1 MQIIRADN
9 IAYRYDTQADM
20 LFENV
25 SFAVHEQSRIGLI
38 GKNGCGKST
47 LLDILR
53 KKINPVEGVL
63 YHKPELSIGYL
74 PQELDLPTTKSG
86 ISFLWDSN
94 PTLAVLKQKIDH
106 LEDLIPEQV
115 SSILSEYERNRGYDF
130 EITFEKVT
138 TRFGFNK
145 EMLTRKILSLSGGE
159 QTRLALC
166 RILLTEPDVM
176 LLDEPT
182 NHLDIEALDWLES
195 FLNEIKIPY
204 IIISH
209 DRHILDACVNS
220 ILELTQ
226 EVVVLYSGNY
236 SFYKQEKERELHK
249 KIHIYEEQKK
259 RIKKLKIAARKRT
272 QWAHSHQAE
281 TGSEGYAPVYEC
293 VSNLAKNAMQQAK
306 NLQRRTERQ
315 IEEAEAEKPFIEKKR
330 SFHFENLQVK
340 SKQVLAV
347 ENLSKIFGSNDVLQN
362 IELHIMTGERVAIIG
377 KNGSGKSTLLK
388 ILTGHL
394 DGFEGDMSWSP
405 QVKIGYYSQD
415 HENLDFD
422 NTVLEEVAHGDK
434 QKQTFARTVLGCLR
448 ISEQLIHNPIKTLS
462 IGERSK
468 VALVKII
475 VSGANVLVLDEPTNH
490 LEIVAREALE
500 DALQSYAGTIIFAT
514 HDRFLI
520 EKIADRIIDLD
531 VMRKEFIV

>member
-1 MQIIRADN
+1 MQIIRSDN
-9 IAYRYDTQADM
+9 IAFRYDNQPDM

-25 SFAVHEQSRIGLI
+25 SFAVHEHSRIGLI

-74 PQELDLPTTKSG
+74 PQELDLPPANSG
-86 ISFLWDSN
+86 LSFIWNSN
-94 PTLAVLKQKIDH
+94 PTLAALKQKIDQ
-106 LEDLIPEQV
+106 LEHFTPEQV

-130 EITFEKVT
+130 EITIEKVT
-138 TRFGFNK
+138 TRFGFNN
-145 EMLTRKILSLSGGE
+145 EMLSRKTVSLSGGE
-159 QTRLALC
+159 QTRLSLC
-166 RILLTEPDVM
+166 RILLKEPDVM

-182 NHLDIEALDWLES
+182 NHLDIEVLDWLES

-209 DRHILDACVNS
+209 DRHILDVCVTS
-220 ILELTQ
+220 ILDLTQ
-226 EVVVLYSGNY
+226 EGVMHYSGNY
-236 SFYKQEKERELHK
+236 SFYKQEKERELHQ
-249 KIHIYEEQKK
+249 KIHVYEEQKK
-259 RIKKLKIAARKRT
+259 KIKKLNIAARKRT

-306 NLQRRTERQ
+306 NLQRRTERL
-315 IEEAEAEKPFIEKKR
+315 IEKAEAEKPFIEKKR
-330 SFHFENLQVK
+330 NFHFENLKVK

-347 ENLSKIFGSNDVLQN
+347 ENLAKTIGSNNVLQN
-362 IELHIMTGERVAIIG
+362 IELHLMTGERVAIIG

-394 DGFEGDMSWSP
+394 NEYQGEMAWSP
-405 QVKIGYYSQD
+405 QVEIGYYSQD
-415 HENLDFD
+415 HENLNFD
-422 NTVLEEVAHGDK
+422 NTVMEEVVCGDK

-448 ISEQLIHNPIKTLS
+448 ISEQLVHNQIKTLS

-468 VALVKII
+468 VALAKII

-490 LEIVAREALE
+490 LEIAAREALE
-500 DALQSYAGTIIFAT
+500 DALRSYTGTIIFAT

-520 EKIADRIIDLD
+520 EKIADRVINLD
-531 VMRKEFIV
+531 VTRKV

>member
-9 IAYRYDTQADM
+9 ISFRYDTQPDM

-25 SFAVHEQSRIGLI
+25 SFAVHEHSRIGLI

-53 KKINPVEGVL
+53 KKINPDEGVL

-74 PQELDLPTTKSG
+74 PQELDLPPANSG
-86 ISFLWDSN
+86 LSFLWNSN
-94 PTLAVLKQKIDH
+94 PTLAILKQKIDH
-106 LEDLIPEQV
+106 LENFTPEQV

-130 EITFEKVT
+130 EITIEKVT
-138 TRFGFNK
+138 TRFGFNN
-145 EMLTRKILSLSGGE
+145 EMLSRKTVSLSGGE

-166 RILLTEPDVM
+166 RILLKEPDVM

-182 NHLDIEALDWLES
+182 NHLDIKAMDWLEN
-195 FLNEIKIPY
+195 FLNEIPIPY

-209 DRHILDACVNS
+209 DRHILDACVTS
-220 ILELTQ
+220 ILELTN
-226 EVVVLYSGNY
+226 EGVVHYSGNY
-236 SFYKQEKERELHK
+236 SFYKQEKERKLHQK
-249 KIHIYEEQKK
+249 VHIYDEQKK
-259 RIKKLKIAARKRT
+259 KIKKLKIATRKRT
-272 QWAHSHQAE
+272 QWAHSHQPE

-293 VSNLAKNAMQQAK
+293 VSNLAKNAMRQAK

-330 SFHFENLQVK
+330 YFHFENLQVK
-340 SKQVLAV
+340 SKQVLKV
-347 ENLSKIFGSNDVLQN
+347 ENLSKIFGSNHVLQN
-362 IELHIMTGERVAIIG
+362 INLHLMTGECVAIIG
-377 KNGSGKSTLLK
+377 KNGSGKTTLLK

-394 DGFEGDMSWSP
+394 NEYQGEMSWSP
-405 QVKIGYYSQD
+405 QVEIGYYSQD
-415 HENLDFD
+415 HENLNFD
-422 NTVLEEVAHGDK
+422 NTVMEEVAYGDK
-434 QKQTFARTVLGCLR
+434 QKQTFARTVLGCLH
-448 ISEQLIHNPIKTLS
+448 ISEHLIHNPIKTLS

-468 VALVKII
+468 VALAKII

-490 LEIVAREALE
+490 LEIAAREALE
-500 DALQSYAGTIIFAT
+500 DALESYTGTIIFAT

-520 EKIADRIIDLD
+520 EKIADRVINMDN
-531 VMRKEFIV
+531 MRKEFSV

>member
-9 IAYRYDTQADM
+9 ISFRYDTQPDM

-25 SFAVHEQSRIGLI
+25 SFAVHEQSKIGLI

-53 KKINPVEGVL
+53 KKINTVEGIL

-74 PQELDLPTTKSG
+74 PQELDLPPANSG
-86 ISFLWDSN
+86 LSFLWNSN
-94 PTLAVLKQKIDH
+94 PTLAALKQKIDH
-106 LEDLIPEQV
+106 LEHFTPEQV

-130 EITFEKVT
+130 EIAIEKVT
-138 TRFGFNK
+138 TRFGFDD
-145 EMLTRKILSLSGGE
+145 EMLSRKTISLSGGE

-166 RILLTEPDVM
+166 RILLKEPDVM

-182 NHLDIEALDWLES
+182 NHLDIKALDWLES

-209 DRHILDACVNS
+209 DRHILDLCVNS

-226 EVVVLYSGNY
+226 EGVRHYSGNY
-236 SFYKQEKERELHK
+236 SFYKQEKEQELQT
-249 KIHIYEEQKK
+249 KIHVYVEQKK
-259 RIKKLKIAARKRT
+259 KIKKLKVAARKRT
-272 QWAHSHQAE
+272 QWAHSHQSE
-281 TGSEGYAPVYEC
+281 TGSEGYASVYEC

-306 NLQRRTERQ
+306 NLHRRTERQ
-315 IEEAEAEKPFIEKKR
+315 IEKAEADKPFIEKKR
-330 SFHFENLQVK
+330 SFHFENEHIK
-340 SKQVLAV
+340 SKQILEVVDLT
-347 ENLSKIFGSNDVLQN
+347 KTFGSNDVLKN
-362 IELHIMTGERVAIIG
+362 IDLHIMNGERIAIIG

-405 QVKIGYYSQD
+405 QVEIGYYSQD
-415 HENLDFD
+415 HENLNFD
-422 NTVLEEVAHGDK
+422 NTVMEEVACGDK
-434 QKQTFARTVLGCLR
+434 QKQSFARTVLGCLH
-448 ISEQLIHNPIKTLS
+448 ILEQLVHNQIKNLS

-468 VALVKII
+468 VELAKII

-490 LEIVAREALE
+490 LEIAAREALE

-520 EKIADRIIDLD
+520 EKIADRVINLD
-531 VMRKEFIV
+531 VMRKEFSL